1 MQTVVLFLTE
11 RLCNSGTRGERL
23 SDHYSM
29 EHCENARWQAETRV
43 PEVFFGCYFDC
54 VCGVF
59 LYHVNDLYVIN
70 ATAYVSQLI
79 LSVVFFNPNYG
90 NVEIFLLR

>member
-1 MQTVVLFLTE
+1 
-11 RLCNSGTRGERL
+11 
-23 SDHYSM
+23 M

-90 NVEIFLLR
+90 NVEIFLFRWNLYVIYCAGHNLNQPCML